1 MTNAASEKSIRARN
15 KRIIA
20 DRETNTTV
28 ITTLMHTVDGR
39 RWIWLTLERMAVFR
53 ADEGLDPMRMAFDK
67 GIRNEGLRLLAD
79 VTRICP
85 NEYIRMTQENS
96 GVELSDPSNDESESD
111 DGRDGYSLQ

>member
-1 MTNAASEKSIRARN
+1 MTNAASERSIRKRN
-15 KRIIA
+15 KQILA

-39 RWIWLTLERMAVFR
+39 RWIWLTLERLAVFR
-53 ADEGLDPMRMAFDK
+53 ADEGLDPLRMAFDK

-96 GVELSDPSNDESESD
+96 GVDLSAPEDPDE
-111 DGRDGYSLQ
+111 RDPDYSSVN

>member
-1 MTNAASEKSIRARN
+1 MTNAASERSIRKRN
-15 KRIIA
+15 KQILA
-20 DRETNTTV
+20 DRETNVTV

-39 RWIWLTLERMAVFR
+39 RWIWLTLERLAVFR
-53 ADEGLDPMRMAFDK
+53 ADEGLDPLRMAFDK

-96 GVELSDPSNDESESD
+96 GVDLTTNEDPADERDADYSN
-111 DGRDGYSLQ
+111 LQ

>member
-15 KRIIA
+15 KQIEK
-20 DRETNTTV
+20 DRQTNITV
-28 ITTLMHTVDGR
+28 LTTLMHTVDGR
-39 RWIWLTLERMAVFR
+39 RWIWLQLERLAVFR

-85 NEYIRMTQENS
+85 NEYIRMTQENT
-96 GVELSDPSNDESESD
+96 GVDLSTPDESESD
-111 DGRDGYSLQ
+111 DGRDFNSYLQ